1 MKFLSIA
8 SVLLLAPLLQAE
20 VHSLTLPQA
29 LEIASRQNPEVALAR
44 LDEQRAQ
51 QGIRVA
57 LDPFRPKL
65 YGGSGLAYTYGYP
78 NSIDG
83 NAPSLFEL
91 KTDMAIFNRPKSYE
105 VASSRETARGSQFGA
120 QAKAEDVA
128 YQAADLFLTASTI
141 DHQSQTL
148 SQQLPSL
155 QKVLEAMNAAVS
167 EGSELPL
174 ESKRAKVNLAVSQE
188 RLSSSQLD
196 LDYYEMLLAVALG
209 YPATDRV
216 KPLDSDLSAT
226 PTPPTEEDAADMA
239 LHNNRQ
245 LRQMQSSVL
254 AKELEVRSFRAAR
267 LPEVNLV
274 AQYALFAKYNYVNY
288 FQKFQRNNFQ
298 IGASISIPI
307 LVGSASKGYADQ
319 NSTDMQKIRVQMDQ
333 TRNRIISDTRRSYEL
348 WKKAENLRD
357 LSRLQLDL
365 AREELTVLLAKQGEG
380 QVPMSQVEQARLEE
394 GNRWI
399 ALYEAETQVTRAK
412 LAILRQTGTLLAVLG
427 ALPPRRFPNACRSQ
441 TKFPLS
447 KSPAFASFTTASL
460 PSTD

>member
-1 MKFLSIA
+1 MLKFVLPCLCLS
-8 SVLLLAPLLQAE
+8 SVLFAE
-20 VHSLTLPQA
+20 VHSLTLQQA
-29 LEIASRQNPEVALAR
+29 LELAARQNPEVALAR
-44 LDEQRAQ
+44 LDEQRAG
-51 QGIRVA
+51 QGIKVA

-78 NSIDG
+78 DSIDG
-83 NAPSLFEL
+83 SAPSIFQL
-91 KTDMAIFNRPKSYE
+91 KTDMAIFNRPKSYQ
-105 VASSRETARGSQFGA
+105 VASARETARGSQFGA

-128 YQAADLFLTASTI
+128 YQAADLFLTAATI
-141 DHQSQTL
+141 SHEGETIA
-148 SQQLPSL
+148 QQLPSL
-155 QKVLEAMNAAVS
+155 QKVSEAMNAAVN

-196 LDYYEMLLAVALG
+196 LDYYEMMLAVALG

-216 KPLDSDLSAT
+216 KPVDSDLSST
-226 PTPPTEEDAADMA
+226 PTPPSEQDAADMA

-245 LRQMQSSVL
+245 LRQMQSQVL

-288 FQKFQRNNFQ
+288 FQKFQRNNAQ
-298 IGASISIPI
+298 IGASITIPL
-307 LVGSASKGYADQ
+307 LVGSASKGLAEQ
-319 NSTDMQKIRVQMDQ
+319 NSTDLQKIRIQMDQ

-348 WKKAENLRD
+348 WKKAENIRD
-357 LSRLQLDL
+357 LSRMQLDL
-365 AREELTVLLAKQGEG
+365 AREELTVLLAKQAEG
-380 QVPMSQVEQARLEE
+380 QIPMSRVEQARLEE

-412 LAILRQTGTLLAVLG
+412 LAILRQTGTLLAVL
-427 ALPPRRFPNACRSQ
+427 RSV
-441 TKFPLS
+441 
-447 KSPAFASFTTASL
+447 
-460 PSTD
+460 PSMPVP